1 MAFKTLFDSQFS
13 HIIKMEEYSKHL
25 QFLEMNWKSIRTLK
39 PCKKASLNEQ
49 LKEIEKTVE

>member
-13 HIIKMEEYSKHL
+13 YIIKMEEYNKHL

-39 PCKKASLNEQ
+39 PYKKASLNEQ
-49 LKEIEKTVE
+49 LKEIEKTIE